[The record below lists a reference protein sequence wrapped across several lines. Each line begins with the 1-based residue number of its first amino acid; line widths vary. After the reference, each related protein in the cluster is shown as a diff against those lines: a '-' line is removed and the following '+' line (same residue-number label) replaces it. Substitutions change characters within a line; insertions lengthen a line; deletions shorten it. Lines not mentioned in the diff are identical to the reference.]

1 MKRCNAERGLE
12 HEDRRHS
19 IDRKSIAGHFFFSS
33 DWRLFT
39 LFILVLFSRHAIE
52 KKEEE
57 SILTRQLSD
66 KKFLKCFFPSF
77 SENACSVDESMCRGG
92 LEFSTNISQ
101 EALRRRTYF

>member
-1 MKRCNAERGLE
+1 MQK
-12 HEDRRHS
+12 EDS
-19 IDRKSIAGHFFFSS
+19 NTKIDGIQLTGKVLQDIFFAS

-52 KKEEE
+52 KKKEE

-77 SENACSVDESMCRGG
+77 SENACRVDEPMCRGG